1 MVDPEIKISDFET
14 ILTDKFHRRESKDN
28 ETFLEQLL
36 WMDPEIVKASGNQF
50 NISFFPFFNFFLDF
64 GFIPDLGKTNFRT
77 FEVPRGSTKQHD
89 IYSFGIIVQEGIN
102 ESYGGGFNCSKF
114 DPWISDLGDL
124 LSARTIFH
132 GI

>member
-1 MVDPEIKISDFET
+1 VVDPEIKISDFET

-36 WMDPEIVKASGNQF
+36 WMDPEIVKASGNQL
-50 NISFFPFFNFFLDF
+50 NISFFSFFNFFLDF

-102 ESYGGGFNCSKF
+102 GLFRFGLLQVRSV
-114 DPWISDLGDL
+114 DL
-124 LSARTIFH
+124 
-132 GI
+132 

>member
-1 MVDPEIKISDFET
+1 MKAKITKHFSNNYFGWT
-14 ILTDKFHRRESKDN
+14 LKLSKRLVAN
-28 ETFLEQLL
+28 L
-36 WMDPEIVKASGNQF
+36 I
-50 NISFFPFFNFFLDF
+50 FFFIFSFFLDF

>member
-1 MVDPEIKISDFET
+1 MKHFSNNYFGWT
-14 ILTDKFHRRESKDN
+14 LKLSKRPVTN
-28 ETFLEQLL
+28 LIF
-36 WMDPEIVKASGNQF
+36 F
-50 NISFFPFFNFFLDF
+50 FSFFIFFLDF

-89 IYSFGIIVQEGIN
+89 IYSFGIIVQEGIH
-102 ESYGGGFNCSKF
+102 ESYGSDCSKF

>member
-1 MVDPEIKISDFET
+1 MPDPEIKISDFET

-36 WMDPEIVKASGNQF
+36 WMDPEIVKASGKQLNIF
-50 NISFFPFFNFFLDF
+50 NVFFVFIFFIISDF

-102 ESYGGGFNCSKF
+102 GSYVS
-114 DPWISDLGDL
+114 S
-124 LSARTIFH
+124 SV
-132 GI
+132 

>member
-1 MVDPEIKISDFET
+1 MVDPGIKISDFET

-36 WMDPEIVKASGNQF
+36 WMDPEIVKASGNQL
-50 NISFFPFFNFFLDF
+50 NIFFSFFIFFLDF

-89 IYSFGIIVQEGIN
+89 IYSFGIIVQEGIH
-102 ESYGGGFNCSKF
+102 ESYGSDCSKF